1 MAYHPA
7 HNTYFENQVLTASP
21 QKLRWMAIDGAI
33 RFARQAGE
41 HWRQQRIYEGGES
54 AIGCQRLLVEL
65 MSTLRPEQAPEIVA
79 RVGGLYAYVSRLL
92 NDARRGRDQKKL
104 SEVIEIL
111 EIERETWRLVC
122 EQLHENADDKG
133 GGVSLPRAE
142 AIGDQVAAAAQH
154 LASQPAVPPPIAPRS
169 FRRFEADPP
178 AASGFT
184 ASA

>member
-7 HNTYFENQVLTASP
+7 HNTYFEDQVLTASP

-65 MSTLRPEQAPEIVA
+65 MSTLRPEQSPEIAA
-79 RVGGLYAYVSRLL
+79 RVGGLYAFVSRLL
-92 NDARRGRDQKKL
+92 NDARRGRDQQKL
-104 SEVIEIL
+104 REVIEIL

-122 EQLHENADDKG
+122 EQLNENSERDQHGAPLSAMDSNAAQG
-133 GGVSLPRAE
+133 ASAAPRFASLPAKSPH
-142 AIGDQVAAAAQH
+142 A
-154 LASQPAVPPPIAPRS
+154 
-169 FRRFEADPP
+169 FRGFEANPP
-178 AASGFT
+178 ASGFT